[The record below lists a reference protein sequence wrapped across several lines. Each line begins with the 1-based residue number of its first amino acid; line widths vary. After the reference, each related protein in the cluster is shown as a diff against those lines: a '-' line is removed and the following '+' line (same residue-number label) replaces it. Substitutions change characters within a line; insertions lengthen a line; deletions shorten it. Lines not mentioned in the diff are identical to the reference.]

1 VPISAT
7 LEFRSSWRSERFPL
21 AFRVVWSSLPSL
33 ARNRVPG
40 RRVRAHRSGFLTA
53 MFHDEPRTALPR
65 CVRPDPSRGGVLFR
79 QVHLALQTIHF
90 SRHPLSSLIGAT
102 SDRDVG
108 HPLEERNN
116 AIVSGLTVWS
126 KPWRGR
132 KLMRPA
138 SSLEPS
144 GIPPDYRRI
153 PMYCGGGWNAQSWCF
168 ATRNCRCQRSR
179 RQWDLLIRAISHAIF
194 HPLTGLAP
202 SLLRWNAR

>member
-7 LEFRSSWRSERFPL
+7 LEFRSSWRCERFLL
-21 AFRVVWSSLPSL
+21 AFRIVWSSLPSL

-53 MFHDEPRTALPR
+53 MFHHEPRTALPC

-90 SRHPLSSLIGAT
+90 SRHALSSLIGAT

-132 KLMRPA
+132 KLMHPA
-138 SSLEPS
+138 SSLAPS

-153 PMYCGGGWNAQSWCF
+153 PMYCGGWNAQS
-168 ATRNCRCQRSR
+168 
-179 RQWDLLIRAISHAIF
+179 
-194 HPLTGLAP
+194 
-202 SLLRWNAR
+202 